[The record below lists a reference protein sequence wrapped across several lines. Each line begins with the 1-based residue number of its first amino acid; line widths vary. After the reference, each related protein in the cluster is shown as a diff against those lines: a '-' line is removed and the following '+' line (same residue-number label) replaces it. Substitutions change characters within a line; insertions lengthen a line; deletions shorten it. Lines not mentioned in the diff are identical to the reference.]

1 MIAFQ
6 RSNTNPSEET
16 HFRDYAASFASSNRK
31 QTNEGSARLLMA
43 DKICEEFD
51 SRKEVL
57 DKLKQKVSM
66 KDSKKHIYRTLK
78 KKS

>member
-1 MIAFQ
+1 
-6 RSNTNPSEET
+6 
-16 HFRDYAASFASSNRK
+16 
-31 QTNEGSARLLMA
+31 MA

-57 DKLKQKVSM
+57 DKLKQKVHM